1 MMGNGNTSS
10 AFNNYGQVAEVP
22 FRVFE
27 YLMNNKSD
35 DAENLWKALRYDDI
49 NPLKHQNLTLKEKR
63 SLIWNGSPEEDYKFR
78 VFNKPLMVDD
88 LGDNTKTTPSPI
100 QFRMFR
106 YGLIPSTQL
115 SGIVLF
121 EIDTYSGDKVAYMR
135 DENGVPVER
144 TDYLESKILTLLNG
158 VDIGFGYD
166 FLQFN
171 KEVSRTSQSLP
182 SINNGKLFYGR
193 VMILALHWSVP
204 QIDGGCE

>member
-1 MMGNGNTSS
+1 MMQNGNES
-10 AFNNYGQVAEVP
+10 AFNNYGQVAEIP

-27 YLMNNKSD
+27 YLMNNTSQ

-49 NPLKHQNLTLKEKR
+49 NPLRHKNLTLKEKR
-63 SLIWNGSPEEDYKFR
+63 SLIWDGSPEEDYRFR
-78 VFNKPLMVDD
+78 VFNKPLIVDD
-88 LGDNTKTTPSPI
+88 LADNTSTTPSPI

-115 SGIVLF
+115 SGAILF

-135 DENGVPVER
+135 NENNIPVER
-144 TDYLESKILTLLNG
+144 TDYLESKLLTLLNG

-171 KEVSRTSQSLP
+171 KEVSRTSQSLL

-193 VMILALHWSVP
+193 AMVLGLRWSVP
-204 QIDGGCE
+204 QSDGNCE